1 MAKLRKRLRVITR
14 TVLLIILERFKS
26 LSGYD
31 IFKTDEQ
38 IDEIDGYAR
47 LG

>member
-1 MAKLRKRLRVITR
+1 LDKYAGMIIITG
-14 TVLLIILERFKS
+14 TVDFFLERFKS
-26 LSGYD
+26 LSRYD